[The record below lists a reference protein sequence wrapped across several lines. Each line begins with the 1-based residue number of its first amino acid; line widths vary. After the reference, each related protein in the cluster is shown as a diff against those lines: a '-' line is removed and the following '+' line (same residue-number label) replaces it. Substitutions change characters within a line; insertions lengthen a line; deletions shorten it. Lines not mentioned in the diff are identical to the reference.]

1 MSPTDSTESAPTVG
15 DDFVREAFKGIIYAE
30 LRRAFDKEI
39 TMEAA
44 IDEIAGYIAKAS
56 SSAADDPESRAFEQV
71 SEAARIV
78 CHRAQQF
85 GFRSTE
91 IQSAHEVWRRAWL
104 RWSDIYDECHAGKK
118 DGTA

>member
-1 MSPTDSTESAPTVG
+1 MSPTGSDESAPTV
-15 DDFVREAFKGIIYAE
+15 DDFVREVFKGIIYAE

-44 IDEIAGYIAKAS
+44 IDEIAGYVAKAYS
-56 SSAADDPESRAFEQV
+56 PTADDLESRAFDQV

-78 CHRAQQF
+78 CLRAQQF